1 MKHILTMISAIALLA
16 LTMTA
21 AGAKPAGVTP
31 YPLKTCIVT
40 DNTLGS
46 MGDEQRIVHDGR
58 EIKFCC
64 KPCIAK
70 FRKNPAKYLAK
81 IKK

>member
-1 MKHILTMISAIALLA
+1 MKSLIILLTAVLA
-16 LTMTA
+16 PLNLNA
-21 AGAKPAGVTP
+21 AGAKPSR

-40 DNTLGS
+40 DNGLRS
-46 MGDEQRIVHDGR
+46 MGDEQTITYEGR

-81 IKK
+81 LR